1 MNLPASADNGI
12 APMKGV
18 YRIGAVAAL
27 IGVAVMVIQIVIYV
41 VWPPPDTVEGFFALL
56 QENTLL
62 GLLSLDLL
70 YILNNTLL
78 VPIYLALYLA
88 IRRFAP
94 SVTLIALLL
103 GLLGIGAYYASTVA
117 FEMLSLSG
125 AYAAA
130 TGEAQR
136 TALLGA
142 GEALLAAY
150 KGSAFDVYY
159 VLNAVILLVFSVV
172 MLRSPVFSRATAVWG
187 LAAGVLMSIPSTAG
201 TIGMIFALASLVPW
215 AVFSLLFSRRLFQL
229 AG

>member
-1 MNLPASADNGI
+1 MNQPASIDNE
-12 APMKGV
+12 AVSMKGL

-27 IGVAVMVIQIVIYV
+27 IGVVVMVFQIVIYV
-41 VWPPPDTVEGFFALL
+41 AWPPPGTVEGFFALF
-56 QENTLL
+56 QENPLL

-94 SVTLIALLL
+94 SATLIALLL
-103 GLLGIGAYYASTVA
+103 GLLGIGAYYASTIA

-125 AYAAA
+125 AYTAAA
-130 TGEAQR
+130 GEAQR

-142 GEALLAAY
+142 GEALLVVY
-150 KGSAFDVYY
+150 KGSAFNVYY
-159 VLNAVILLVFSVV
+159 VLNAVVLLVFSVV
-172 MLRSPVFSRATAVWG
+172 MLRSPVFSRATAIWG
-187 LAAGVLMSIPSTAG
+187 LAAGVLMTIPSSAG
-201 TIGMIFALASLVPW
+201 MIGMVFALASLAPW

-229 AG
+229 AR